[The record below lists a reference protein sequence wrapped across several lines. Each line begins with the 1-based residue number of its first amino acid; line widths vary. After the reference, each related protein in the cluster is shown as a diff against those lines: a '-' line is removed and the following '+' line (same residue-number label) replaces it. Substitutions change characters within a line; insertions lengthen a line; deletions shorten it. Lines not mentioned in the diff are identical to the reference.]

1 MNEVVLDILGQQSLE
16 IFTQICFCY
25 SMGEDGQSKDEIL
38 ETLRKGL
45 KRLTEGFPWVAGQVV
60 NEKREVG
67 DDTGVF
73 KIKALERI
81 PRLIV
86 KDVSDQ
92 GSIPS
97 LEELRKASFPMRM
110 LDESFVAPRS
120 TIPGI
125 FSESSDVPV
134 FILQATFIKNG
145 LILTFLGQ
153 HQVMD
158 GTGQAHVISLLS
170 KACRGEQFT
179 REELETGNMD
189 REDIIP
195 LLTEEENTH
204 LGDLHQE
211 LAHQIILDPS
221 SSSNP
226 EPPQCTWTC
235 FNFSSSSINKLK
247 SLASED
253 LLSNTSYI
261 TTDDVLTA
269 FVWQSVSRIRFSRL
283 SPNKKSTLA
292 RAVNVRP
299 YLDVPSTYP
308 GMVQNMTYNDFTI
321 SQLTTIPLG
330 IIASQLRSNLDP
342 KISTLNQD
350 TRALAT
356 LLDITKN
363 KSITSFT
370 ATLDFSSDVALS
382 SWVKQNSYSLDFG
395 IGLYNPESVRRP
407 QFTPVESLMYLLPKT
422 PNGDVALAICLRDT
436 DMSLL
441 KSDEQFIKYAT
452 HIS

>member
-1 MNEVVLDILGQQSLE
+1 MNDVVLDILGQQSLN

-25 SMGEDGQSKDEIL
+25 SMGEDGKSKDEIL
-38 ETLRKGL
+38 ETLSKGL
-45 KRLTEGFPWVAGQVV
+45 ERLTEGFPWVAGQVV
-60 NEKREVG
+60 NERGEVE

-73 KIKALERI
+73 KIKGLERI

-86 KDVSDQ
+86 KDVSEQ

-97 LEELRKASFPMRM
+97 MEELRKASFPIRM

-170 KACRGEQFT
+170 KACCGERFT
-179 REELETGNMD
+179 KEELETGNMG

-195 LLTEEENTH
+195 LLTGEEKSN
-204 LGDLHQE
+204 LGDLHQK
-211 LAHQIILDPS
+211 LAHQIIPNPSPSSNQEPPECAWACFNFPS
-221 SSSNP
+221 SSLS
-226 EPPQCTWTC
+226 
-235 FNFSSSSINKLK
+235 KLK
-247 SLASED
+247 LLASKD
-253 LLSNTSYI
+253 LPSSTSFI
-261 TTDDVLTA
+261 TTDDALTA
-269 FVWQSVSRIRFSRL
+269 FVWQSVSRIRLSRL
-283 SPNKKSTLA
+283 SPYKKSTLA

-299 YLDVPSTYP
+299 YLNIPSTYP

-321 SQLTTIPLG
+321 SQLTNCPLG
-330 IIASQLRSNLDP
+330 IIASQLRSNFDP
-342 KISTLNQD
+342 KLSTLDQD

-356 LLDITKN
+356 FLDSAKN

-370 ATLDFSSDVALS
+370 ATLDFSSDIALS

-422 PNGDVALAICLRDT
+422 PNGDVTLVICLRNT
-436 DMSLL
+436 DMNLL
-441 KSDEQFIKYAT
+441 KSDKQFIKYAT
-452 HIS
+452 CIS

>member
-1 MNEVVLDILGQQSLE
+1 
-16 IFTQICFCY
+16 
-25 SMGEDGQSKDEIL
+25 
-38 ETLRKGL
+38 
-45 KRLTEGFPWVAGQVV
+45 
-60 NEKREVG
+60 
-67 DDTGVF
+67 
-73 KIKALERI
+73 
-81 PRLIV
+81 
-86 KDVSDQ
+86 
-92 GSIPS
+92 
-97 LEELRKASFPMRM
+97 
-110 LDESFVAPRS
+110 
-120 TIPGI
+120 
-125 FSESSDVPV
+125 
-134 FILQATFIKNG
+134 
-145 LILTFLGQ
+145 
-153 HQVMD
+153 MD

-179 REELETGNMD
+179 REELETGNID
-189 REDIIP
+189 REGIIP
-195 LLTEEENTH
+195 LLTEEENTN
-204 LGDLHQE
+204 LGDLHQR
-211 LAHQIILDPS
+211 LAHQIILNPS

-235 FNFSSSSINKLK
+235 FNFSSSSLNKLK
-247 SLASED
+247 SLASKD
-253 LLSNTSYI
+253 LLSSTSYI
-261 TTDDVLTA
+261 TTDDALTA
-269 FVWQSVSRIRFSRL
+269 FVWQSVSRIRLSRL
-283 SPNKKSTLA
+283 SPNKNSTLA

-299 YLDVPSTYP
+299 YLNVPSIYP

-330 IIASQLRSNLDP
+330 IIASQLRSNFDP

-356 LLDITKN
+356 LLDNTKN

-370 ATLDFSSDVALS
+370 ATLDFSSDIALS

-407 QFTPVESLMYLLPKT
+407 RFTPVESLMYLLPKT

-452 HIS
+452 HIT